1 MTAVIT
7 QDQARLLADLV
18 AAFRTDWDR
27 AGVLAQS
34 HLAARGGIDG
44 MQHAISMLIAA
55 SKPKNTTPSSVNFAA
70 SQQRD
75 IDSCGKPEHE
85 HCGYRAGYGCA
96 GCYAEQAGSDVP
108 LPVQPKSARSDE
120 DRARIRELARGS
132 KP

>member
-1 MTAVIT
+1 MTALT
-7 QDQARLLADLV
+7 REQAIALADLV
-18 AAFRTDWDR
+18 VLFRPDWDR

-44 MQHAISMLIAA
+44 LQHATSMLIAA
-55 SKPKNTTPSSVNFAA
+55 SKPKNATPSSVNFAA
-70 SQQRD
+70 SQQRE

-96 GCYAEQAGSDVP
+96 GCYAEQAGSDTSLP
-108 LPVQPKSARSDE
+108 LSPKSSRSDE
-120 DRARIRELARGS
+120 DRARIRGLARGA